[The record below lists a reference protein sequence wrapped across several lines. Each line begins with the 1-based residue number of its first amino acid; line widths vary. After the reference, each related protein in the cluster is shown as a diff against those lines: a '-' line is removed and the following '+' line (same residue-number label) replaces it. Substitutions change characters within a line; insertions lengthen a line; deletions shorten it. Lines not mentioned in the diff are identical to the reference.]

1 MYTISQIKELIQGD
15 FLQFY
20 QDDDIQHF
28 SYDSRSVKNGNKT
41 LFFALQGNNR
51 DGHQYLESLI
61 EKGVKNF
68 VVTKNIQIDSVNII
82 KVENALEALQL
93 LAKKHRAQF
102 NIPVIG
108 IAGSH
113 GKTIV
118 KEWLYQLLHH
128 DFNICR
134 SPKSFNSQIGVPISV
149 LQLTNTNTLA
159 IFEAGISKPNEMDTL
174 EKIIQPTIGVF
185 TGIGAAHDSGFNS
198 REEKQKE
205 KFRLFK
211 NTKIVLDKNSINGN
225 YNIPFQD
232 KSSIENCKTC
242 IAVLEYLNYTES
254 DIQEKINHLNPIA
267 LRMEMRDG
275 KNGNTIL
282 NDTYNISFE
291 SLSIALNYL
300 NEQAGNKTKLLIIS
314 DIPEYDYSSLELENL
329 IKSIA
334 NLAVYTIGKHQLKLD
349 NDYNHFS
356 SILELKDYLTH
367 HPIQNQSIL
376 LKGSREFKL
385 EEIALLL
392 EEKKHQTTLT
402 INLHQLERNL
412 SYFKSKLNKETKLMV
427 MVKAFAYGS
436 GTTEIPK
443 FLQHHKVDYLGVAYT
458 DEGVKLREEGIHL
471 PIIVMNP
478 EPESYS
484 QLIEHNLEPNIYSLN
499 ILDEFIRTLITHQK
513 KDYPIHLKIDTGM
526 NRLGIKPMDLPKA
539 IELIKTQPEV
549 YIKSVFSHL
558 SSADVETEKTF
569 TLNQIEQF
577 KQAKNLIEEQIP
589 YPKIYHILNTAGIEN
604 YPENQF
610 DMVRLG
616 VGLYGI
622 QTAFKNDNE
631 IKPIATLKSAII
643 QIKKIE
649 NGDSVG
655 YSRKFIANK
664 PMIIGIVPVGYA
676 DGIRRALGN
685 GNYAFYVNGKLAKTV
700 GNICMD
706 TCMIDLTNIRAQE
719 GDEIEIFGPNLPI
732 EELAKKMETIPYEVM
747 TSISQRVKRVFIRE

>member
-20 QDDDIQHF
+20 QNDNIQHF
-28 SYDSRSVKNGNKT
+28 SYDSRSVKNGEKT

-68 VVTKNIQIDSVNII
+68 VVTKDIQIDSVNII

-108 IAGSH
+108 ITGSH

-242 IAVLEYLNYTES
+242 IAVLEYLNYIES

-356 SILELKDYLTH
+356 SILELKDYLTN
-367 HPIQNQSIL
+367 HPIQNQSVL
-376 LKGSREFKL
+376 LKGAREFKL

-443 FLQHHKVDYLGVAYT
+443 FLQHHNVDYLGVAYT

-549 YIKSVFSHL
+549 HIKSVFSHL

-649 NGDSVG
+649 TGDSVG
-655 YSRKFIANK
+655 YSRKFIANS
-664 PMIIGIVPVGYA
+664 PLIIGIVPVGYA